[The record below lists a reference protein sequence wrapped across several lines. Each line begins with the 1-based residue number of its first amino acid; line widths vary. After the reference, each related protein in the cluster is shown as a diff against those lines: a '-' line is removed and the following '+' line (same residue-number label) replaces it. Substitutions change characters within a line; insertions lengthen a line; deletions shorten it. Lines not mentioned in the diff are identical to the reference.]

1 VENPAARDIARKSMA
16 GSSRLR
22 QRDYA
27 PMNAVHHSYFGPDG
41 CRHDHASAS
50 LRNTAGPFDSD
61 CKRLAYSI
69 DAGRGER
76 DYRDVFAEPVPCV
89 LAALRGSRTVS
100 ELDHSLPPDRD

>member
-41 CRHDHASAS
+41 CRHDHGV
-50 LRNTAGPFDSD
+50 TAEH
-61 CKRLAYSI
+61 
-69 DAGRGER
+69 GRTIR
-76 DYRDVFAEPVPCV
+76 
-89 LAALRGSRTVS
+89 S
-100 ELDHSLPPDRD
+100 